1 MKKYVWLITIGYLF
15 LVVLS
20 GCTAALPQSSDTDAS
35 QEQSGTAARDTLDS
49 TPSNSLSPVNDGP
62 LVLVSNSE
70 TFSKRGPLDLTF
82 TNKGDFSILIGE
94 AYTLDFYQDGWIEI
108 DMSDVYFS
116 AVGRIIEP
124 GEDYNYA
131 DVALPAGIN
140 LEAGRYRIKF
150 KYADEADRDFIYTVS
165 TEFNLTG

>member
-1 MKKYVWLITIGYLF
+1 MKKYLWLITLGYLF

-20 GCTAALPQSSDTDAS
+20 GCTAALPQASDTDAS
-35 QEQSGTAARDTLDS
+35 PEQSGTAALDTFDS
-49 TPSNSLSPVNDGP
+49 TPSTSSSPVNDGP
-62 LVLVSNSE
+62 LVLISNSE
-70 TFSKRGPLDLTF
+70 TVSKHGPLDLTF
-82 TNKGDFSILIGE
+82 TNKGDVTILIGE
-94 AYTLDFYQDGWIEI
+94 AYTLDFYQDGWTEI
-108 DMSDVYFS
+108 DLSDVSFS
-116 AVGRIIEP
+116 AVGIIIEP

-165 TEFNLTG
+165 TEFNLSG